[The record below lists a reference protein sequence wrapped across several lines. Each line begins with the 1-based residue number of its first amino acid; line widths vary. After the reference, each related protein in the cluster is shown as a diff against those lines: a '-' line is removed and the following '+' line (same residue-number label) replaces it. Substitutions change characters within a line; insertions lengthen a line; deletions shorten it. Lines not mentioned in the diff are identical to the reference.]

1 MKIRW
6 HDKDLWASMEFRGL
20 EGWAKLLYYYM
31 YDIADLAG
39 IVELD
44 VTLAEVFIKTKLP
57 NNIDEIEKELD
68 PFFVRVDRNL
78 FLIKYFIET
87 TQGGSLILHN
97 PPHVKVLKDMVQR
110 HKKGLTNVVS
120 DIRKWNPELGVQT
133 IQDAEDEVNQMIRE
147 AGTNLNKK
155 NGIKGRDKALKD
167 AKKLLYVLCKG
178 ELPRI
183 GNDTGKEVIEYDKP
197 VKELEESKE
206 DEVIDGNF

>member
-44 VTLAEVFIKTKLP
+44 ITLAEVFIKTKLP
-57 NNIDEIEKELD
+57 DNIDEIEEELE
-68 PFFVRVDRNL
+68 PFFVRVGSNL
-78 FLIKYFIET
+78 FLIKYFVET

-133 IQDAEDEVNQMIRE
+133 IQDAQNEVNQMIRE
-147 AGTNLNKK
+147 AGTNLNIGSPPASPLSTFRSISYELFKSFHQF
-155 NGIKGRDKALKD
+155 
-167 AKKLLYVLCKG
+167 LLPLLIPPVLLLDC
-178 ELPRI
+178 RI
-183 GNDTGKEVIEYDKP
+183 QSLLHLYH
-197 VKELEESKE
+197 
-206 DEVIDGNF
+206 FQF

>member
-68 PFFVRVDRNL
+68 PFFVRVGKNL

-87 TQGGSLILHN
+87 TQGGSLKPSN
-97 PPHVKVLKDMVQR
+97 PPHVCVFKDMVQR
-110 HKKGLTNVVS
+110 YKQGFTDVVS
-120 DIRKWNPELGVQT
+120 QVRKWNPALGVTPIINEMDEIEEKIKREPNEHKKKSYEGRRNAILNTLKYFKVLQVDSFPC
-133 IQDAEDEVNQMIRE
+133 IQDYNDSKVLEIQETEAEPKQVHD
-147 AGTNLNKK
+147 
-155 NGIKGRDKALKD
+155 
-167 AKKLLYVLCKG
+167 KG
-178 ELPRI
+178 EH
-183 GNDTGKEVIEYDKP
+183 
-197 VKELEESKE
+197 
-206 DEVIDGNF
+206 